1 MADAYGFPFRRESRF
16 PHRVTGGNA
25 LPILESQLFE
35 IAAEGGGA
43 DSVTLTPIST
53 LAATLGPVVLAQRH
67 SLPPDAISTLA
78 GSVISAGL
86 SQQHVLTGASL
97 DTLAGSL
104 PATSMTQAHALS
116 PDSLATMTGEVP
128 NLDAFEAISHNLSLV
143 GIEALA
149 QAVPVMAVG
158 QGHAVAGVSLLTLA
172 QSVPIIVATYGHA
185 FSPNDLATNPSS
197 LGIPAIF
204 QGHAFDLEHLST
216 VTQGVPFLGMPT
228 AAPGVRGHVRD
239 SRVRGAARTAGQ
251 AGHIYGAQVKSGA
264 VSSIA
269 IDGKAQSASV
279 HVVIASVA
287 MAGKIHAPYV
297 AKGKWGAR

>member
-1 MADAYGFPFRRESRF
+1 MANPKGVFSPELVPIAWFDATMQPAGWFDQAD
-16 PHRVTGGNA
+16 VAVAAAGGTDA
-25 LPILESQLFE
+25 VS
-35 IAAEGGGA
+35 
-43 DSVTLTPIST
+43 
-53 LAATLGPVVLAQRH
+53 LATV
-67 SLPPDAISTLA
+67 S
-78 GSVISAGL
+78 
-86 SQQHVLTGASL
+86 
-97 DTLAGSL
+97 TLAGSL
-104 PATSMTQAHALS
+104 PTIAMAQAHALS
-116 PDSLATMTGEVP
+116 ADPLETLIGDVP
-128 NLDAFEAISHNLSLV
+128 ALDAFEAISDNLSLLGV
-143 GIEALA
+143 ETLA

-172 QSVPIIVATYGHA
+172 QSVPVIVATYGHA
-185 FSPNDLATNPSS
+185 FSPNDLTTNQSS

-204 QGHAFDLEHLST
+204 QGHALDLEYLST

-251 AGHIYGAQVKSGA
+251 AGHIYGAQAKSGA
-264 VSSIA
+264 ASSIA

>member
-1 MADAYGFPFRRESRF
+1 MANSFGFPFRREAYF
-16 PHRVTGGNA
+16 QHPIVGGNA
-25 LPILESQLFE
+25 LAIIEDQLFE
-35 IAAEGGGA
+35 VASGTDA
-43 DSVTLTPIST
+43 V
-53 LAATLGPVVLAQRH
+53 
-67 SLPPDAISTLA
+67 SL
-78 GSVISAGL
+78 
-86 SQQHVLTGASL
+86 ASL

-104 PATSMTQAHALS
+104 PTIALTQAHAL
-116 PDSLATMTGEVP
+116 LAEPLVTMIGDVP
-128 NLDAFEAISHNLSLV
+128 ALDAFEAISDNLSLSGV
-143 GIEALA
+143 ETLA

-172 QSVPIIVATYGHA
+172 QSVPVIFATYGHA
-185 FSPNDLATNPSS
+185 LSPNDLATNPSS
-197 LGIPAIF
+197 LGIPAMF
-204 QGHAFDLEHLST
+204 QGHAFDLEYLST

-264 VSSIA
+264 ASSIA
-269 IDGKAQSASV
+269 IDGKAQSATV
-279 HVVIASVA
+279 QVVIASVA